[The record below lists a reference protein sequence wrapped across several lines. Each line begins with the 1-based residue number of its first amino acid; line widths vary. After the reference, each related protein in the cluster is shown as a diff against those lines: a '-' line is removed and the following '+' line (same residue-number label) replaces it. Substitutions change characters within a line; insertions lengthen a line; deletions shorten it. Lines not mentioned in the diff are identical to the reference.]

1 MKKTLLSSVLFLLP
15 VIADA
20 QPTATR
26 PASMSDAFMLQL
38 DSNKDGKVT
47 KEEFFAPHE
56 KQFANMDSNKDGA
69 IDKAEIETVEKQ
81 WREQMEKMRKHPT
94 GSR

>member
-1 MKKTLLSSVLFLLP
+1 MKKTLPVFALFLLP
-15 VIADA
+15 VMACA
-20 QPTATR
+20 QPGASR

-69 IDKAEIETVEKQ
+69 VDKAEIEAVEKQ
-81 WREQMEKMRKHPT
+81 WRERMEKMRKHPT